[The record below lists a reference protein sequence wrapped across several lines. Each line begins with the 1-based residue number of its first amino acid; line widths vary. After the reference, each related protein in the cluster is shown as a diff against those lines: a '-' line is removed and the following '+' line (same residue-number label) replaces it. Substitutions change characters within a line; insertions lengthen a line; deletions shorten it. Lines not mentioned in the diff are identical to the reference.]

1 MVRNSFTSSS
11 APTSLNLE
19 IICSLSLLLS
29 VVGCQ
34 FFKKQPSTWMNRII
48 FLVIPKIKEHS
59 STGVFQLLYY
69 FLSKQISD
77 LRENFLPLHY
87 FYHHLSVES

>member
-1 MVRNSFTSSS
+1 MSIF
-11 APTSLNLE
+11 
-19 IICSLSLLLS
+19 
-29 VVGCQ
+29 Q
-34 FFKKQPSTWMNRII
+34 KQPSTWMNRII
-48 FLVIPKIKEHS
+48 FLVIPKTMKIKEHS

-69 FLSKQISD
+69 FLSKQITD

>member
-1 MVRNSFTSSS
+1 
-11 APTSLNLE
+11 
-19 IICSLSLLLS
+19 
-29 VVGCQ
+29 
-34 FFKKQPSTWMNRII
+34 MNRMI